1 GDLLHLVLPS
11 LTLGTIASAI
21 IARLTRS
28 SMLEVLGQDYVRTA
42 RAKGLAWWGV
52 VVRHA
57 LKNALIPVITIFGL
71 QFGNL
76 LAGAVIVETVFSRP
90 GLGRLIVGGLQAP
103 GSRFLLGSDQ
113 FGRAVASRALHGA
126 RLSLTVGLIAV
137 SIAVGLG
144 TPVGLLSGYY
154 GGRVDGFVMRV
165 VDVLLAFPG
174 ILLALA
180 IVSVLSP
187 GLNNV
192 MIAVGLSAV
201 PNYARLIRASTLS
214 AREQLYVE
222 AARALGSRD
231 LSIVTRYI
239 LPNVVAPLI
248 VTATL
253 GLGTAILSA
262 AALSFLGLG
271 SQPPTAE
278 WGRMLAEGRDYLR
291 EAWWISTFPGL
302 GIMLTVLAMNLLGDG
317 LRDVLDPRLKI

>member
-1 GDLLHLVLPS
+1 MPS
-11 LTLGTIASAI
+11 SIPESDSA
-21 IARLTRS
+21 
-28 SMLEVLGQDYVRTA
+28 
-42 RAKGLAWWGV
+42 
-52 VVRHA
+52 
-57 LKNALIPVITIFGL
+57 
-71 QFGNL
+71 
-76 LAGAVIVETVFSRP
+76 SRP
-90 GLGRLIVGGLQAP
+90 GAFRRLLRQRGAVVGLVILAALASLAVSAPWLSPRDPIKTAPREALQAP
-103 GSRFLLGSDQ
+103 GARFVLGSDQ
-113 FGRAVASRALHGA
+113 YGRDVASRALHGA

-154 GGRVDGFVMRV
+154 GGRVDGLVMRV

-201 PNYARLIRASTLS
+201 PNYARLVRASTLS

-231 LSIVTRYI
+231 LLIVSRYI

-271 SQPPTAE
+271 SQPPQPE
-278 WGRMLAEGRDYLR
+278 WGRMLSEGRDYLR
-291 EAWWISTFPGL
+291 EAWWISTVPGV

-317 LRDVLDPRLKI
+317 LRDVLDPRLKV

>member
-1 GDLLHLVLPS
+1 MPS
-11 LTLGTIASAI
+11 STPESASA
-21 IARLTRS
+21 
-28 SMLEVLGQDYVRTA
+28 
-42 RAKGLAWWGV
+42 
-52 VVRHA
+52 
-57 LKNALIPVITIFGL
+57 
-71 QFGNL
+71 
-76 LAGAVIVETVFSRP
+76 SRP
-90 GLGRLIVGGLQAP
+90 GALPRLLRQRGAALGVVILGALALMALAAPWLSPRDPIKTSPREALQPP

-113 FGRAVASRALHGA
+113 FGRDVASRALHGA
-126 RLSLTVGLIAV
+126 RVSLTVGLIAV
-137 SIAVGLG
+137 SIAVALG
-144 TPVGLLSGYY
+144 TPVGLVSGYY
-154 GGRVDGFVMRV
+154 GGRIDGFMMRV

-180 IVSVLSP
+180 IVTVLSP

-192 MIAVGLSAV
+192 MFAVGLAAV
-201 PNYARLIRASTLS
+201 PNYARLVRASVLS

-231 LSIVTRYI
+231 VSIVARYI

-271 SQPPTAE
+271 SQPPQPE
-278 WGRMLAEGRDYLR
+278 WGRMLSEGRDYLR
-291 EAWWISTFPGL
+291 EAWWISTVPGL

-317 LRDVLDPRLKI
+317 LRDVLDPRLKV

>member
-1 GDLLHLVLPS
+1 MPS
-11 LTLGTIASAI
+11 STPASDSASRPG
-21 IARLTRS
+21 ALRRLTRQRGA
-28 SMLEVLGQDYVRTA
+28 VLGLVILTV
-42 RAKGLAWWGV
+42 LAAMAAAAPWLSP
-52 VVRHA
+52 RDPIKPSPREA
-57 LKNALIPVITIFGL
+57 
-71 QFGNL
+71 
-76 LAGAVIVETVFSRP
+76 
-90 GLGRLIVGGLQAP
+90 LQAP
-103 GSRFLLGSDQ
+103 GPRFLLGSDQ
-113 FGRAVASRALHGA
+113 FGRDGASRALHGA

-137 SIAVGLG
+137 SIAIGLG

-165 VDVLLAFPG
+165 IDVLLAFPG

-201 PNYARLIRASTLS
+201 PNYARLVRASTLS

-231 LSIVTRYI
+231 LSIVARYI

-271 SQPPTAE
+271 SQPPQPE
-278 WGRMLAEGRDYLR
+278 WGRMLSEGRDYLR
-291 EAWWISTFPGL
+291 EAWWISTVPGL
-302 GIMLTVLAMNLLGDG
+302 RTMLTVLAMNLLGDG
-317 LRDVLDPRLKI
+317 LRDVLDPRLKV